1 MKRFLFAV
9 FAACCSILGVAPPA
23 AADPVILWRL
33 ENPFRFFVDPADTEV
48 HRATY
53 RALQPQEKLQPVLSS
68 EHALQLRHT
77 DGWADSMF
85 RKICWNAALN
95 RFTCDAYDDYM
106 NPENHAITAEIRGLD
121 EAASL
126 SCTWL
131 ASVKGSGDRRR
142 SDAITQPCNEPVD
155 FDVPYPAGL
164 DIRVEI
170 GGREIASADAKVRDI
185 LVAAVGDSYGS
196 GEGNPDVPVRFS
208 RDRTAN
214 YSKQDNFVDLTG
226 YPARAGDWKV
236 IGDPKF
242 IAENARWQDQACHR
256 SLYSNQLRAA
266 LQLAIEDPHRSVT
279 FAGVACS
286 GAEVTSG
293 LFLRYKGNEW
303 VPNPPPLSQISAVAE
318 AQCGK
323 HESQAVDLPEAY
335 HINGQ
340 IPELKGGLV
349 LRKCNQQYARKI
361 DLLLVSIGG
370 NDIGFSRLV
379 ANAVLSSE
387 SVLRKLGGWLGQVHG
402 QAQATEQLS
411 RLNAR
416 YKSLNRAFHN
426 LLYIPWNQSDRVL
439 LTGYPGL
446 ALTGDGSETCKDGN
460 SGLEV
465 FPQFDLSEQKLKE
478 GIYIADKLH
487 RLMRQNAETYGWTFV
502 ESHRRAFIDRGIC
515 AGSTAD
521 GTRPSD
527 DLRIPRKVNGV
538 WKPYNPTEFEAYA
551 ARQRWFR
558 TPNDAF
564 MTANFHVANS
574 LVAKALKF
582 ESLAWTQL
590 LLAST
595 YSGSFHPTAEGNAAI
610 ADAIADKARA
620 VLKKYGQGPDPEP
633 TFDDYP
639 TAAPEAVDEP
649 GVAAPQLPAANQG
662 TGGAPTSTTGS
673 ISQPAISGSTT
684 EPKGGKVR
692 AAIERLRSIWS
703 RAKP

>member
-1 MKRFLFAV
+1 MKRFVFAV
-9 FAACCSILGVAPPA
+9 LAAWCGVLTVAIPA

-33 ENPFRFFVDPADTEV
+33 ENSFRFFIDPSDTEV

-53 RALQPQEKLQPVLSS
+53 RALQPDEKLQPVLSS
-68 EHALQLRHT
+68 EYALQLRHS
-77 DGWADSMF
+77 DGWADSMYK
-85 RKICWNAALN
+85 KICWDPARNQ
-95 RFTCDAYDDYM
+95 FTCGEYDDYM
-106 NPENHAITAEIRGLD
+106 NPKSHAIVAQIRGLD
-121 EAASL
+121 DAATL

-131 ASVKGSGDRRR
+131 TAPIGGRNNRRGD
-142 SDAITQPCNEPVD
+142 AVTQPCNEPVD
-155 FDVPYPAGL
+155 FDVPYPGGL

-185 LVAAVGDSYGS
+185 LVAAIGDSFGS

-208 RDRTAN
+208 PDRTAD
-214 YSKQDNFVDLTG
+214 YSKAGRALDLTN
-226 YPARAGDWKV
+226 YPARVGDWKV

-266 LQLAIEDPHRSVT
+266 LQLAVEDPHRAVT
-279 FAGVACS
+279 YVGVACS
-286 GAEVTSG
+286 GAEVTAG

-303 VPNPPPLSQISAVAE
+303 VPNPPPLSQISALAE
-318 AQCGK
+318 AQCGQR
-323 HESQAVDLPEAY
+323 ETQALDLPEAY

-349 LRKCNQQYARKI
+349 LRKCKQDYARKI

-402 QAQATEQLS
+402 QAQANEQLS
-411 RLNAR
+411 RLDAR

-426 LLYIPWNQSDRVL
+426 LLYIPWNQSDRVV

-446 ALTGDGSETCKDGN
+446 ALSGDGSETCKDGN

-465 FPQFDLSEQKLKE
+465 FPDFQLSEQKLKE
-478 GIYIADKLH
+478 GIYVADRLH
-487 RLMRQNAETYGWTFV
+487 RVMRTNAERYGWTFV

-515 AGSTAD
+515 SGSTEE

-527 DLRIPRKVNGV
+527 DLRIPRKVKGV
-538 WKPYNPTEFEAYA
+538 WKPYNPMEYQAYA

-574 LVAKALKF
+574 YLTKALKF

-610 ADAIADKARA
+610 ADAITDKART

-633 TFDDYP
+633 SFDDYP
-639 TAAPEAVDEP
+639 AAAPEPVDEP
-649 GVAAPQLPAANQG
+649 GVAEPQLPPSNEG
-662 TGGAPTSTTGS
+662 VSAPSSTTGS
-673 ISQPAISGSTT
+673 ITSPPENT
-684 EPKGGKVR
+684 EHKPGKVR

-703 RAKP
+703 QAKP